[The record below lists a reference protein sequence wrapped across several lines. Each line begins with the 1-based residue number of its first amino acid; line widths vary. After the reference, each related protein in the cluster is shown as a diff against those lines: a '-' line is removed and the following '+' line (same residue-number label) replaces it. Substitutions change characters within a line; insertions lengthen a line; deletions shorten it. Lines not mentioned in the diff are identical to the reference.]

1 MANLAD
7 RVVLVTGSTRGIGR
21 AIAEHLLAE
30 GAVVGIHGRDAER
43 VRAVADELSSGPGQ
57 PIAVPADLSDP
68 ESARRAV
75 QEIVARTGRLDGLV
89 NNAGGGKAL
98 AFRAMTL
105 DGWRTTQR
113 VNLEAS
119 MLAVQEAY
127 LVMRKQRSGCVVN
140 VASLAA
146 HVPSGWMGADYA
158 AAKAG
163 LVSLTKSLALEA
175 ARFGV
180 RCNAI
185 SPGLVETD
193 MTADLPAGNRKS
205 LNIPLGRLA
214 RPAEIA
220 SVVAFLLSDA
230 SSYMT
235 GQVLHVDGGL
245 WMHG

>member
-1 MANLAD
+1 MADLSD
-7 RVVLVTGSTRGIGR
+7 LVVLVTGSTRGIGR
-21 AIAEHLLAE
+21 AIAEHLLTR

-43 VRAVADELSSGPGQ
+43 VRGVADELSGGGGRPL
-57 PIAVPADLSDP
+57 PVAADLTDP

-75 QEIVARTGRLDGLV
+75 REVVEETGRIDGLV
-89 NNAGGGKAL
+89 NNAGGGKAV
-98 AFRAMTL
+98 AFRGMTL
-105 DGWRTTQR
+105 DGWRGTHR
-113 VNLEAS
+113 VNLEAA
-119 MLAVQEAY
+119 MLAAREAY
-127 LVMRKQRSGCVVN
+127 LVMRKQRGGSVVN

-146 HVPSGWMGADYA
+146 HVPGGWMGADYA

-175 ARFGV
+175 ARFGI
-180 RCNAI
+180 RCNAV

-193 MTADLPAGNRKS
+193 MTAELPEANRKS

-220 SVVAFLLSDA
+220 SVVGFLLSDA

-235 GQVLHVDGGL
+235 GQILHVDGGI